1 MNFPND
7 HGTWDAVRAGLD
19 ERGFHILP
27 ALLEQ
32 DECETFSAA
41 YDRDL
46 FRSTIVMARHG
57 YGRGEYKYYRYP
69 LPPLVAELRP
79 KLYERLVPIANE
91 WQQSLGSAI
100 RFPDRHEDFLE
111 RCRSAGQARP
121 TPLILR
127 YGSGDYNCLHQD
139 VYGETLFPLQA
150 AVLLSDT
157 AKFSGGEFILTEQR
171 PRRQSRAQ
179 VVPLTQGDA
188 VIFPVRDRPVRGS
201 RGFYRAQ
208 HKHGVSEIRS
218 GQRHTLGIIFHD
230 AA

>member
-1 MNFPND
+1 MIAFPNEERWAD
-7 HGTWDAVRAGLD
+7 IGAELD
-19 ERGFHILP
+19 EYGHAVIRG
-27 ALLEQ
+27 LL
-32 DECETFSAA
+32 DEASCETLVAG
-41 YDRDL
+41 YDRDQ
-46 FRSTIVMARHG
+46 FRSTVLMARHG

-69 LPPLVAELRP
+69 LPPPVAELRP
-79 KLYERLVPIANE
+79 TLYGRLVPIAND
-91 WQQSLGSAI
+91 WQEALRSPI
-100 RFPDRHEDFLE
+100 RFPDRHEDFLD
-111 RCRSAGQARP
+111 RCRSAGQSRP

-127 YGSGDYNCLHQD
+127 YGAGDYNCLHQD
-139 VYGETLFPLQA
+139 VYGETLFPLQV

-157 AKFSGGEFILTEQR
+157 ANFSGGEFILTEQR

-201 RGFYRAQ
+201 RGVYRAQ
-208 HKHGVSEIRS
+208 HRHGVSEVRS

>member
-1 MNFPND
+1 MNFPTD
-7 HGTWDAVRAGLD
+7 QGTWHAVRAGLD

-27 ALLEQ
+27 SLLER

-41 YDRDL
+41 YDCDH

-150 AVLLSDT
+150 AVLLSDI